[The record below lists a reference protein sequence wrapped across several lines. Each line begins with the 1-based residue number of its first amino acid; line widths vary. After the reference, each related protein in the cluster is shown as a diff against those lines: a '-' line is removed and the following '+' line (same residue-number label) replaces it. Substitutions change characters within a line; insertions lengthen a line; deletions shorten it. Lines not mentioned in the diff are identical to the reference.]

1 MKSGRRMVVKGDTFF
16 LGITPAC
23 VTPQGVGFRG
33 GGDSSDRGG
42 ETEASRRGQGCLRG
56 SPRGG
61 GIKGDPWAPVP
72 RGPGW
77 EQRWLVGRGPGH
89 GCSGPWGGEEAG
101 KAGSRGQR
109 EPSPSCLQ
117 ASARIVPAA
126 LTTAPCPAYSAHPP
140 TVPAHVPNTV
150 RVGESVCSTHQGRTP
165 QTRQLNSRPLHSPS
179 SGGRKAKIT
188 WAGLVSSGPLSLD
201 RPLPA
206 SSPGLSPAAPQC
218 LCILISS
225 YKGISPMG
233 SHPHPQGLNYL
244 LTSLSL

>member
-1 MKSGRRMVVKGDTFF
+1 MGHSCLSLSGERSKSGRRMVVKGDTFF

-42 ETEASRRGQGCLRG
+42 ETEASRRGQGCLQG

-77 EQRWLVGRGPGH
+77 EQRWSVGRGPGH

-109 EPSPSCLQ
+109 EPGPSCLQ
-117 ASARIVPAA
+117 ASAHIAPAA
-126 LTTAPCPAYSAHPP
+126 LTTGPRPAYSAPPPPPRPQHCEGGWISLLHPP
-140 TVPAHVPNTV
+140 GQNAPD
-150 RVGESVCSTHQGRTP
+150 Q
-165 QTRQLNSRPLHSPS
+165 
-179 SGGRKAKIT
+179 
-188 WAGLVSSGPLSLD
+188 
-201 RPLPA
+201 
-206 SSPGLSPAAPQC
+206 AA
-218 LCILISS
+218 
-225 YKGISPMG
+225 
-233 SHPHPQGLNYL
+233 
-244 LTSLSL
+244 